1 MRIAEGS
8 KSILFGSHSI
18 IHSLFV
24 LIAWY
29 KLYRRRPKG
38 WQLIC
43 IFIHDIGYFGMN
55 HISNKSNKGHSL
67 LGARIGKG
75 LFGQKAFDFIA
86 GHSRKD
92 AEELNLPLSKLEA
105 PDDYSWI
112 ITPMWILKMTAD
124 KTGVDTETWVNA
136 VKQNWKRSQ
145 RIGGTDLL
153 NQLKGEMK

>member
-1 MRIAEGS
+1 MTEGT

-24 LIAWY
+24 LVAWY
-29 KLYRRRPKG
+29 KLYKRWPEV
-38 WQLIC
+38 WQIIC
-43 IFIHDIGYFGMN
+43 IFIHDIGYFGMD
-55 HISNKSNKGHSL
+55 HISNKSNKGHSI
-67 LGARIGKG
+67 LGARIGKK

-92 AEELNLPLSKLEA
+92 AEELNLSLSKLEA

-112 ITPMWILKMTAD
+112 ITPMWVLKMSAD
-124 KTGVDTETWVNA
+124 NTGISTETWVNA
-136 VKQNWKRSQ
+136 VKQNWLRSE

-153 NQLKGEMK
+153 NKLRG